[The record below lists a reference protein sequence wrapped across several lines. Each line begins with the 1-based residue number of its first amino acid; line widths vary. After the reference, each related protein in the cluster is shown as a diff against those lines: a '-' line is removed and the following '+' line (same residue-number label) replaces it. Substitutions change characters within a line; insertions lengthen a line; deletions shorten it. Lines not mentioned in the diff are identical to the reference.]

1 MVDLTHYYSHPDKRI
16 TEHTDNVLKKVK
28 SLTSL
33 KITELAAIFHDVG
46 KLNPNFQLKINQD
59 FNEKM
64 KIGYS
69 NHAYLSALSFIC
81 YCEKNIDK
89 LPKNSSG
96 EIERD
101 KIASVLT
108 IIAHHHGNLPDLPN
122 IFNEDEYS
130 ELLSFLGKNPC
141 LPISEFIKNYI
152 KHNYFSVPNKNKKP
166 EELEF
171 YRGDFLSQIINSEFI
186 ANPLDFFIETQFAFA
201 SVIAADKSDASGYET
216 QEYIAEFCNKYNSN
230 LDAYI
235 KQFKLNSE
243 INKIRNK
250 VRKEA
255 NEKIKEELNKNNT
268 RVFSLTAPTGSG
280 KTIMLL
286 TLAGEILNFQKN
298 LRIIY
303 ALPFLSI
310 TEQVEDICRKIFKEQ
325 KEYVRRIDSKSENK
339 DFEELQSE
347 LDGNPEAIGKI
358 LETQFAEDTFDYPF
372 IITTFVRFF
381 ETLVSNKNVTLLK
394 LPNFANTIFLIDEIQ
409 SLPPRLY
416 GFFVALL
423 DSFCKKFNSYAI
435 ISTATM
441 PEFELPEN
449 NIHNLHEFFG
459 NYTKPIELLS
469 LKYFNEKV
477 FNRYSIERLPDPV
490 TICDIANMIKKEE
503 SSVLVILNTI
513 QDTKDLFVQLKEKLK
528 GIDSEIILLN
538 THFTL
543 NDRKAKIKHSKN
555 LLNDGRRFILIST
568 QLIEAGVDIDFPIVY
583 RDFCPIPNI
592 VQSAGRCN
600 RNNKINNG
608 KMIVFDLQ
616 KDNKS
621 RSNLIYQGKD
631 SRFLNFAKENI
642 KNRKLQESEII
653 DLQKSFFE
661 DVQKNTLFG
670 THYINQSKNEE
681 IDFIECIKD
690 LAFEKIGKFQ
700 LIDEQKFGE
709 EYRYYVCKTKKDE
722 SAFEKLKKLY
732 SELQQINFKDF
743 QNRKIKNIE
752 IKNQLKNM
760 ADNIIQIRLKPND
773 SPPIAEEECFGLLK
787 LSFEYYNEDTGI
799 RLTSENQIL

>member
-1 MVDLTHYYSHPDKRI
+1 MVDLTEYYSHPNKLI
-16 TEHTDNVLKKVK
+16 TEHTDNVVKKVI
-28 SLTSL
+28 SLTDL
-33 KITELAAIFHDVG
+33 KIAELAAIFHDAG
-46 KLNPNFQLKINQD
+46 KLNPNFQLKINKN
-59 FNEKM
+59 FNKKI

-81 YCEKNIDK
+81 YCKVNQDK
-89 LPKNSSG
+89 LLNDSG
-96 EIERD
+96 NMIERY

-108 IIAHHHGNLPDLPN
+108 VIAHHHGNLPNFPN
-122 IFNEDEYS
+122 IFNEEEYS
-130 ELLSFLGKNPC
+130 ELLSFLDKNPY
-141 LPISEFIKNYI
+141 LPISEFIENYI
-152 KHNYFSVPNKNKKP
+152 KHNHFSVTNKKP
-166 EELEF
+166 EELEH
-171 YRGDFLSQIINSEFI
+171 YRGPFLYQITNSQSIT
-186 ANPLDFFIETQFAFA
+186 NPLDFFIETQFAFA
-201 SVIAADKSDASGYET
+201 SVIAADKSDASNYET

-235 KQFKLNSE
+235 KQFELNSE
-243 INKIRNK
+243 INKIRNEI
-250 VRKEA
+250 RKKA
-255 NEKIKEELNKNNT
+255 NEKIKEELNKNNP

-286 TLAGEILNFQKN
+286 SLAGEILNFQKN

-310 TEQVEDICRKIFKEQ
+310 TEQVEEVCHKIFKEQ
-325 KEYVRRIDSKSENK
+325 KDYIRRIDSKSENK
-339 DFEELQSE
+339 DFEKLQSE
-347 LDGNPEAIGKI
+347 LDGDPKAIQKI

-372 IITTFVRFF
+372 IITTFVRLF
-381 ETLVSNKNVTLLK
+381 ETLISNKNSTLLK

-416 GFFVALL
+416 GFFVAFL

-449 NIHNLHEFFG
+449 NKHNLHEFFG
-459 NYTKPIELLS
+459 DYTKPIELLS

-477 FNRYSIERLPDPV
+477 FNRYSIERLPYPV
-490 TICDIANMIKKEE
+490 TTDDIANMIKKEQ
-503 SSVLVILNTI
+503 SSTLVILNTI
-513 QDTKDLFVQLKEKLK
+513 QDTKDLFAQLKLI

-543 NDRKAKIKHSKN
+543 SDRKKKIKHSKD
-555 LLNDGRRFILIST
+555 LLNNGKRVILIST

-600 RNNKINNG
+600 RNNQKNNG
-608 KMIVFDLQ
+608 KVIIFDLQ

-621 RSNLIYQGKD
+621 RSKLIYQGKD
-631 SRFLNFAKENI
+631 SKFLDFAKENI
-642 KNRKLQESEII
+642 KNQKLQECELI
-653 DLQKSFFE
+653 DLQKLFFK
-661 DVQKNTLFG
+661 DIQKNTIFG

-681 IDFIECIKD
+681 IDFIQYIKD
-690 LAFEKIGKFQ
+690 LAFKKIGKFR

-709 EYRYYVCKTKKDE
+709 EFHYFVCKTKNDE
-722 SAFEKLKKLY
+722 LKFENLKKLQL
-732 SELQQINFKDF
+732 ELKQINFNDF

-760 ADNIIQIRLKPND
+760 ADNIIQVRLKPDD
-773 SPPIAEEECFGLLK
+773 SPPIAEEECFGLSK
-787 LSFEYYNEDTGI
+787 LSYEYYNEETGI
-799 RLTSENQIL
+799 RLTTENQIL

>member
-1 MVDLTHYYSHPDKRI
+1 MVDLTEYYSHPNKLI
-16 TEHTDNVLKKVK
+16 TEHTDNVVKKVI
-28 SLTSL
+28 SLTDL
-33 KITELAAIFHDVG
+33 KIAELAAIFHDAG
-46 KLNPNFQLKINQD
+46 KLNPNFQLKINKN
-59 FNEKM
+59 FNKKI

-81 YCEKNIDK
+81 YCKVNQDK
-89 LPKNSSG
+89 LLNDSG
-96 EIERD
+96 NMIERY

-108 IIAHHHGNLPDLPN
+108 VIAHHHGNLPNFPN
-122 IFNEDEYS
+122 IFNEEEYS
-130 ELLSFLGKNPC
+130 ELLSFLDKNPY
-141 LPISEFIKNYI
+141 LPISEFIENYI
-152 KHNYFSVPNKNKKP
+152 KHNHFSVTNKKP
-166 EELEF
+166 EELEH
-171 YRGDFLSQIINSEFI
+171 YRGPFLYQITNSQSIT
-186 ANPLDFFIETQFAFA
+186 NPLDFFIETQFAFA
-201 SVIAADKSDASGYET
+201 SVIAADKSDASNYET

-235 KQFKLNSE
+235 KQFELNSE
-243 INKIRNK
+243 INKIRNEI
-250 VRKEA
+250 RKKA
-255 NEKIKEELNKNNT
+255 NEKIKEELNKNNP

-286 TLAGEILNFQKN
+286 SLAGEILNFQKN

-310 TEQVEDICRKIFKEQ
+310 TEQVEEVCHKIFKEQ
-325 KEYVRRIDSKSENK
+325 KDYIRRIDSKSENK
-339 DFEELQSE
+339 DFEKLQSK
-347 LDGNPEAIGKI
+347 LDGDPEAIEKI

-372 IITTFVRFF
+372 IITTFVRLF
-381 ETLVSNKNVTLLK
+381 ETLISNKNSTLLK

-416 GFFVALL
+416 GFFVAFL

-449 NIHNLHEFFG
+449 NKHNLHEFFG
-459 NYTKPIELLS
+459 DYTKPIELLS

-477 FNRYSIERLPDPV
+477 FNRYSIERLPYPV
-490 TICDIANMIKKEE
+490 TTNDIANMIKKEQ
-503 SSVLVILNTI
+503 SSALVILNTI
-513 QDTKDLFVQLKEKLK
+513 QDTKDLFAQLKLI

-543 NDRKAKIKHSKN
+543 SDRKKKIKHSKD
-555 LLNDGRRFILIST
+555 LLKNGKRIILIST

-600 RNNKINNG
+600 RNNKKNNG
-608 KMIVFDLQ
+608 KIIVFDLQ

-631 SRFLNFAKENI
+631 SRFLNFAKEKI
-642 KNRKLQESEII
+642 KNLKLQECELI
-653 DLQKSFFE
+653 DLQKSFFK
-661 DVQKNTLFG
+661 DIQKNTLFG
-670 THYINQSKNEE
+670 THSFSQSKNED
-681 IDFIECIKD
+681 IDFIQCIKD
-690 LAFEKIGKFQ
+690 IAFEKIGKFR

-709 EYRYYVCKTKKDE
+709 EFSYYVCKTKDDE
-722 SAFEKLKKLY
+722 LMFEKLKKLQL
-732 SELQQINFKDF
+732 ELQQINFDDYQK
-743 QNRKIKNIE
+743 RKRKNIE

-760 ADNIIQIRLKPND
+760 SDNIIQIRLKPDD
-773 SPPIAEEECFGLLK
+773 SPPIAEEKCFGLLK
-787 LSFEYYNEDTGI
+787 LSYEYYNEETGI
-799 RLTSENQIL
+799 RLTTENQIL

>member
-1 MVDLTHYYSHPDKRI
+1 MADLTQYYSHPNKQI
-16 TEHTDNVLKKVK
+16 TEHTDNVVKKVK
-28 SLTSL
+28 LLTNL
-33 KITELAAIFHDVG
+33 KIAELAAIFHDAG
-46 KLNPNFQLKINQD
+46 KLNPNFQLKINKN
-59 FNEKM
+59 FNEKI

-81 YCEKNIDK
+81 YCKVNQDK
-89 LPKNSSG
+89 LLNDSG
-96 EIERD
+96 DKIERD

-108 IIAHHHGNLPDLPN
+108 VIAHHHGNLPDFPN
-122 IFNEDEYS
+122 IFNENEYS
-130 ELLSFLGKNPC
+130 ELLSFLGKNPY
-141 LPISEFIKNYI
+141 LPISEFIENYI
-152 KHNYFSVPNKNKKP
+152 EHKYFSVSDKKL
-166 EELEF
+166 EELEH
-171 YRGDFLSQIINSEFI
+171 YRGPFLYKI
-186 ANPLDFFIETQFAFA
+186 ANPESITNPLDFFIETQFAFA

-235 KQFKLNSE
+235 KQFELNSE

-250 VRKEA
+250 IRKEA
-255 NEKIKEELNKNNT
+255 NEKIKEELNKNNP

-280 KTIMLL
+280 KTMMLL
-286 TLAGEILNFQKN
+286 SLAGEILNFQKN

-310 TEQVEDICRKIFKEQ
+310 TEQVEEVCHKIFKEQ
-325 KEYVRRIDSKSENK
+325 KEYIRRIDSKSENK
-339 DFEELQSE
+339 DFEKLQSE
-347 LDGNPEAIGKI
+347 LDDNPEVIEKI
-358 LETQFAEDTFDYPF
+358 LETHFAEDTFDYPF
-372 IITTFVRFF
+372 IITTFVRLF
-381 ETLVSNKNVTLLK
+381 ETLVSNKNAALLK

-441 PEFELPEN
+441 PEFELPN
-449 NIHNLHEFFG
+449 NNKHNLHEFFG
-459 NYTKPIELLS
+459 NYTKPVELLS
-469 LKYFNEKV
+469 LKYFNEEV
-477 FNRYSIERLPDPV
+477 FNRYSIEGLPYPV
-490 TICDIANMIKKEE
+490 ITDDIANIIKKEQ
-503 SSVLVILNTI
+503 SSALVILNTI
-513 QDTKDLFVQLKEKLK
+513 QDTKDLFAQLK

-543 NDRKAKIKHSKN
+543 NDRKTKIKHSKN
-555 LLNDGRRFILIST
+555 LLNGGKRVILIST

-608 KMIVFDLQ
+608 KIIVFDLQ
-616 KDNKS
+616 KDSKG

-631 SRFLNFAKENI
+631 LRFLDFAKEKI
-642 KNRKLQESEII
+642 KNCKLQERELI
-653 DLQKSFFE
+653 DLQKSFFK
-661 DVQKNTLFG
+661 DIQKNTLFG
-670 THYINQSKNEE
+670 THSINQFKNEE
-681 IDFIECIKD
+681 IDFIQYIKE
-690 LAFEKIGKFQ
+690 LAFEKIGKFR

-709 EYRYYVCKTKKDE
+709 EYRYYVCKTKDDE
-722 SAFEKLKKLY
+722 SEFEKLKKLY
-732 SELQQINFKDF
+732 SELKQINFKNF
-743 QNRKIKNIE
+743 QSRKIKNIE
-752 IKNQLKNM
+752 IKNQLKSM
-760 ADNIIQIRLKPND
+760 AGNIVQIRLKPDD

-787 LSFEYYNEDTGI
+787 LPFEYYNEDTGI

>member
-1 MVDLTHYYSHPDKRI
+1 MADLTRYYSHPNKQL
-16 TEHTDNVLKKVK
+16 TEHTDNVVKKVK
-28 SLTSL
+28 SLTNL
-33 KITELAAIFHDVG
+33 KIAEIAAIFHDAG
-46 KLNPNFQLKINQD
+46 KLNPNFQLKINKN
-59 FNEKM
+59 FNKKT

-81 YCEKNIDK
+81 YCKENQDQFLNHSNNK
-89 LPKNSSG
+89 
-96 EIERD
+96 IELN
-101 KIASVLT
+101 KIASILA
-108 IIAHHHGNLPDLPN
+108 IIARHHGDLPYFPN
-122 IFNEDEYS
+122 ILNEDEYS
-130 ELLSFLGKNPC
+130 ELLLFLDKNPY
-141 LPISEFIKNYI
+141 LPISEFIGNYI
-152 KHNYFSVPNKNKKP
+152 KHNYFSVTDQKP
-166 EELEF
+166 EELKYFREN
-171 YRGDFLSQIINSEFI
+171 FLYKITNSQSI

-216 QEYIAEFCNKYNSN
+216 QEYIAIAEFCNKYNSN
-230 LDAYI
+230 LGTYI
-235 KQFKLNSE
+235 KQFETNSK
-243 INKIRNK
+243 INKIRNDM
-250 VRKEA
+250 RKEA
-255 NEKIKEELNKNNT
+255 NEKIKEELNKNNP

-286 TLAGEILNFQKN
+286 SLAGEILNFQKN

-310 TEQVEDICRKIFKEQ
+310 TEQVEEVCRKIFKEQ
-325 KEYVRRIDSKSENK
+325 KNYIRRIDSKSENK
-339 DFEELQSE
+339 DFEKIQYE
-347 LDGNPEAIGKI
+347 LDSDPETIERI

-381 ETLVSNKNVTLLK
+381 ETLVSNKNATLLK
-394 LPNFANTIFLIDEIQ
+394 IPNFANTIFLIDEIQ

-423 DSFCKKFNSYAI
+423 DYFCKKFNSYAI

-469 LKYFNEKV
+469 LKYFKEEV
-477 FNRYSIERLPDPV
+477 FNRYYIERLPYPV
-490 TICDIANMIKKEE
+490 TIDDIANMIKKEQ

-513 QDTKDLFVQLKEKLK
+513 QDTKDLFAQLKE
-528 GIDSEIILLN
+528 IYSEIILLN

-543 NDRKAKIKHSKN
+543 NDRKTKIKRCKD
-555 LLNDGRRFILIST
+555 LLNDGKRVILIST

-600 RNNKINNG
+600 RNNKKNNG

-621 RSNLIYQGKD
+621 RSDLIYQGKD
-631 SRFLNFAKENI
+631 SRFLNFAKEKI
-642 KNRKLQESEII
+642 KNQKLHECELI
-653 DLQKSFFE
+653 DLQKSFFK
-661 DVQKNTLFG
+661 DVQANTIFG

-681 IDFIECIKD
+681 INFIQCIKE
-690 LAFEKIGKFQ
+690 LAFEKIGKFR

-709 EYRYYVCKTKKDE
+709 EYNYYVCKTKGDE
-722 SAFEKLKKLY
+722 LLFEKLKKLY
-732 SELQQINFKDF
+732 SELKQINFNDF

-760 ADNIIQIRLKPND
+760 ADNVVQVRLKPFD
-773 SPPIAEEECFGLLK
+773 SPPIAEEKCFGLLK
-787 LSFEYYNEDTGI
+787 LPFEYYNEDTGI